1 MAMKTTLKKVT
12 VVCERLLKE
21 KIIDL
26 FKKHGATGW
35 SVALVEGE
43 GSRGNRSADF
53 EGRNAY
59 METIVSAE
67 QADLI
72 MDEIAETYFT
82 DWAIIT
88 YCGDV
93 EVMRGDKYVS

>member
-1 MAMKTTLKKVT
+1 MVAKIPLKRVT
-12 VVCERLLKE
+12 VVAERLLKDSILE
-21 KIIDL
+21 V

-35 SVALVEGE
+35 SIAAVEGE

-53 EGRNAY
+53 EGRNAH

-72 MDEIAETYFT
+72 MNDIAELYFT

-88 YCGDV
+88 YSSDV
-93 EVMRGDKYVS
+93 EVLRGDKYVS